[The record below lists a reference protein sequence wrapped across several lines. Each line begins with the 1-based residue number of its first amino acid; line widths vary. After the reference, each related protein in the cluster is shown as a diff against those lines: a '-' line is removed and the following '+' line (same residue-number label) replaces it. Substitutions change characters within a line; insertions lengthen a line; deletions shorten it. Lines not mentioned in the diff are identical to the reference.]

1 MLELRP
7 YQRAAIDGLYDYWS
21 SKKGDN
27 PLIVSPTGS
36 GKSLIIAH
44 LVKDAM
50 SFPGTRVLVLTHV
63 KELLEQGATELLN
76 LYREADVGF
85 YSASL
90 KKKMLHRAVTFAGIQ
105 SIHKRAFDMIP
116 PPDLVIVDECHLIPR
131 SDSTRYNKFL
141 SDLKLANPAVKIV
154 GLTATPYRL
163 DSGWLHKG
171 EGAIFDGIA
180 YDIPVA
186 DLMEQGFLAPVVS
199 KAGARKIDLSEV
211 GHRGG
216 EFIES
221 ELAKAASDPELVR
234 ETVAEIVQYGADRKA
249 WLIFAC
255 GVIHANMIRDEF
267 QAHGIEAHVV
277 TGADGMTERAEKIE
291 RFRRGAYKCLINV
304 NVLTTGF
311 NVPHVD
317 LIGIVRA
324 TESAGL
330 YVQIVGRGTRLAPGK
345 TDCLAEGQKVL
356 TNHGL
361 IPIEDIELWHKLW
374 DGVEWVSHD
383 GVICKGEKEV
393 ITYDGITATPDHKC
407 WTPQGWKT
415 IRELQQKGTSLT
427 QTGDGWRPI
436 KLSDD
441 SFRKYNP
448 KRKKTPSIYVN
459 SLLDL
464 RAAIRKIL
472 GQYSS
477 WNGWMPEVRTQEE
490 LSKAS
495 SWRPEVVVESL
506 YSSKAKMH
514 KPIRLCMGSLR
525 RSWNKILLQV
535 SFCNGS
541 MDNGQHSRVGQSLS
555 ANRSHRQQ
563 FGLSRRQFADGECF
577 IQYEQPK
584 KKQPNATGSSV
595 YDEIPK
601 GEICSIDT
609 NKINRTRVDG
619 STNCREME
627 YTKQQ
632 TKRRVW
638 DIINAGPRNRFTCE
652 GKLVSNC
659 LVLDYGDNVMRHGF
673 IDKVKPK
680 IKSKSDDGE
689 APCKECPSCQTIQHA
704 AMRNCVTCGYA
715 FPPPVLNH
723 GNKAYSGAMISTQVQ
738 AEWVDVDD
746 VGYSRW
752 RKEGK
757 PDSIRVTYYCGLIKV
772 SEWLCPDHGGYA
784 AERYIK
790 RMAALGATATTT
802 EEAITECDTW
812 IRPSKIKVK
821 PNDKFYD
828 IVQLD
833 YSKPQRITEA
843 ERAELM
849 EPL

>member
-7 YQRAAIDGLYDYWS
+7 YQRAAIDGLYEYWAN
-21 SKKGDN
+21 KKGDN
-27 PLIVSPTGS
+27 PLLVCPTGS

-50 SFPGTRVLVLTHV
+50 SFLGTRVLMLTHV
-63 KELLEQGATELLN
+63 KELLEQNATELLN
-76 LYREADVGF
+76 LYRDADVGF

-90 KKKMLHRAVTFAGIQ
+90 KKKVLHRAVTFAGIQ

-199 KAGARKIDLSEV
+199 KAGVRKIDLSEV

-234 ETVAEIVQYGADRKA
+234 ETVAEIVQYGSDRKA

-267 QAHGIEAHVV
+267 QVHGIEAHVV

-345 TDCLAEGQKVL
+345 TDCL
-356 TNHGL
+356 
-361 IPIEDIELWHKLW
+361 
-374 DGVEWVSHD
+374 
-383 GVICKGEKEV
+383 
-393 ITYDGITATPDHKC
+393 
-407 WTPQGWKT
+407 
-415 IRELQQKGTSLT
+415 
-427 QTGDGWRPI
+427 
-436 KLSDD
+436 
-441 SFRKYNP
+441 
-448 KRKKTPSIYVN
+448 
-459 SLLDL
+459 
-464 RAAIRKIL
+464 
-472 GQYSS
+472 
-477 WNGWMPEVRTQEE
+477 
-490 LSKAS
+490 
-495 SWRPEVVVESL
+495 
-506 YSSKAKMH
+506 
-514 KPIRLCMGSLR
+514 
-525 RSWNKILLQV
+525 
-535 SFCNGS
+535 
-541 MDNGQHSRVGQSLS
+541 
-555 ANRSHRQQ
+555 
-563 FGLSRRQFADGECF
+563 
-577 IQYEQPK
+577 
-584 KKQPNATGSSV
+584 
-595 YDEIPK
+595 
-601 GEICSIDT
+601 
-609 NKINRTRVDG
+609 
-619 STNCREME
+619 
-627 YTKQQ
+627 
-632 TKRRVW
+632 
-638 DIINAGPRNRFTCE
+638 
-652 GKLVSNC
+652 
-659 LVLDYGDNVMRHGF
+659 VLDYGDNVMRHGF

-680 IKSKSDDGE
+680 IKSKTDDGE

-738 AEWVDVDD
+738 AEWVIVDD

-833 YSKPQRITEA
+833 YSKPQRLTEA

>member
-1 MLELRP
+1 MLDLRP
-7 YQRAAIDGLYDYWS
+7 YQRAAIDGLYDYWA

-27 PLIVSPTGS
+27 PLIVAPTGS

-50 SFPGTRVLVLTHV
+50 SFPGTRVLMLTHV
-63 KELLEQGATELLN
+63 KELLEQNATELLN

-90 KKKMLHRAVTFAGIQ
+90 KKKVLHRAVTFAGIQ

-234 ETVAEIVQYGADRKA
+234 ETVAEIVKYGADRRA

-267 QAHGIEAHVV
+267 QIHGIEAHVV

-291 RFRRGAYKCLINV
+291 RFRQGDYKCLINV

-317 LIGIVRA
+317 LVALVRA

-330 YVQIVGRGTRLAPGK
+330 YVQIVGRGTRIAPGK
-345 TDCLAEGQKVL
+345 TD
-356 TNHGL
+356 
-361 IPIEDIELWHKLW
+361 
-374 DGVEWVSHD
+374 
-383 GVICKGEKEV
+383 
-393 ITYDGITATPDHKC
+393 
-407 WTPQGWKT
+407 
-415 IRELQQKGTSLT
+415 
-427 QTGDGWRPI
+427 
-436 KLSDD
+436 
-441 SFRKYNP
+441 
-448 KRKKTPSIYVN
+448 
-459 SLLDL
+459 
-464 RAAIRKIL
+464 
-472 GQYSS
+472 
-477 WNGWMPEVRTQEE
+477 
-490 LSKAS
+490 
-495 SWRPEVVVESL
+495 
-506 YSSKAKMH
+506 
-514 KPIRLCMGSLR
+514 
-525 RSWNKILLQV
+525 
-535 SFCNGS
+535 
-541 MDNGQHSRVGQSLS
+541 
-555 ANRSHRQQ
+555 
-563 FGLSRRQFADGECF
+563 
-577 IQYEQPK
+577 
-584 KKQPNATGSSV
+584 
-595 YDEIPK
+595 
-601 GEICSIDT
+601 
-609 NKINRTRVDG
+609 
-619 STNCREME
+619 
-627 YTKQQ
+627 
-632 TKRRVW
+632 
-638 DIINAGPRNRFTCE
+638 
-652 GKLVSNC
+652 C

-680 IKSKSDDGE
+680 IKSKTEDGE
-689 APCKECPSCQTIQHA
+689 APRKVCPNCQRIQHA
-704 AMRNCVTCGYA
+704 AMLNCSACGYA

-790 RMAALGATATTT
+790 RKAALGASANTT
-802 EEAITECDTW
+802 EEAINECDQWT
-812 IRPSKIKVK
+812 RPRRIKVK
-821 PNDKFYD
+821 PNDKFHD

-833 YSKPQRITEA
+833 YSQPQRLTDA

-849 EPL
+849 EPLF

>member
-1 MLELRP
+1 MLDLRP
-7 YQRAAIDGLYDYWS
+7 YQRSAIDGLYDYWA

-27 PLIVSPTGS
+27 PLIVAPTGS

-50 SFPGTRVLVLTHV
+50 SFPGTRVLMLTHV
-63 KELLEQGATELLN
+63 KELLEQNATELLN

-90 KKKMLHRAVTFAGIQ
+90 KKKVLHRAVTFAGIQ
-105 SIHKRAFDMIP
+105 SIHKRAFEMMP

-234 ETVAEIVQYGADRKA
+234 ETVAEIVKYGEDRKA

-267 QAHGIEAHVV
+267 QTHGIEAHVV

-291 RFRRGAYKCLINV
+291 RFRRSDYKCLINV

-317 LIGIVRA
+317 LVALVRA

-330 YVQIVGRGTRLAPGK
+330 YVQIVGRGTRIAPGK
-345 TDCLAEGQKVL
+345 TD
-356 TNHGL
+356 
-361 IPIEDIELWHKLW
+361 
-374 DGVEWVSHD
+374 
-383 GVICKGEKEV
+383 
-393 ITYDGITATPDHKC
+393 
-407 WTPQGWKT
+407 
-415 IRELQQKGTSLT
+415 
-427 QTGDGWRPI
+427 
-436 KLSDD
+436 
-441 SFRKYNP
+441 
-448 KRKKTPSIYVN
+448 
-459 SLLDL
+459 
-464 RAAIRKIL
+464 
-472 GQYSS
+472 
-477 WNGWMPEVRTQEE
+477 
-490 LSKAS
+490 
-495 SWRPEVVVESL
+495 
-506 YSSKAKMH
+506 
-514 KPIRLCMGSLR
+514 
-525 RSWNKILLQV
+525 
-535 SFCNGS
+535 
-541 MDNGQHSRVGQSLS
+541 
-555 ANRSHRQQ
+555 
-563 FGLSRRQFADGECF
+563 
-577 IQYEQPK
+577 
-584 KKQPNATGSSV
+584 
-595 YDEIPK
+595 
-601 GEICSIDT
+601 
-609 NKINRTRVDG
+609 
-619 STNCREME
+619 
-627 YTKQQ
+627 
-632 TKRRVW
+632 
-638 DIINAGPRNRFTCE
+638 
-652 GKLVSNC
+652 C

-680 IKSKSDDGE
+680 IKSKTEDGE

-704 AMRNCVTCGYA
+704 AMRNCVVCGYA

-738 AEWVDVDD
+738 AEWVNVDD

-790 RMAALGATATTT
+790 RKAALGATASTT
-802 EEAITECDTW
+802 EEAILECDHWT
-812 IRPSKIKVK
+812 RPRRIKVK
-821 PNDKFYD
+821 PNDKFHD

-833 YSKPQRITEA
+833 YSQPQRLTDA

-849 EPL
+849 EPLF

>member
-1 MLELRP
+1 
-7 YQRAAIDGLYDYWS
+7 
-21 SKKGDN
+21 
-27 PLIVSPTGS
+27 
-36 GKSLIIAH
+36 
-44 LVKDAM
+44 M
-50 SFPGTRVLVLTHV
+50 SFPGTRVLMLTHV
-63 KELLEQGATELLN
+63 KELLEQNATELLN

-90 KKKMLHRAVTFAGIQ
+90 KKKMLHRAITFAGIQ

-221 ELAKAASDPELVR
+221 ELARAASDPELVR

-267 QAHGIEAHVV
+267 QVHGIETHVV

-345 TDCLAEGQKVL
+345 TDCL
-356 TNHGL
+356 
-361 IPIEDIELWHKLW
+361 
-374 DGVEWVSHD
+374 
-383 GVICKGEKEV
+383 
-393 ITYDGITATPDHKC
+393 
-407 WTPQGWKT
+407 
-415 IRELQQKGTSLT
+415 
-427 QTGDGWRPI
+427 
-436 KLSDD
+436 
-441 SFRKYNP
+441 
-448 KRKKTPSIYVN
+448 
-459 SLLDL
+459 
-464 RAAIRKIL
+464 
-472 GQYSS
+472 
-477 WNGWMPEVRTQEE
+477 
-490 LSKAS
+490 
-495 SWRPEVVVESL
+495 
-506 YSSKAKMH
+506 
-514 KPIRLCMGSLR
+514 
-525 RSWNKILLQV
+525 
-535 SFCNGS
+535 
-541 MDNGQHSRVGQSLS
+541 
-555 ANRSHRQQ
+555 
-563 FGLSRRQFADGECF
+563 
-577 IQYEQPK
+577 
-584 KKQPNATGSSV
+584 
-595 YDEIPK
+595 
-601 GEICSIDT
+601 
-609 NKINRTRVDG
+609 
-619 STNCREME
+619 
-627 YTKQQ
+627 
-632 TKRRVW
+632 
-638 DIINAGPRNRFTCE
+638 
-652 GKLVSNC
+652 
-659 LVLDYGDNVMRHGF
+659 VLDYGDNVMRHGF

-680 IKSKSDDGE
+680 IKGKSDDGE
-689 APCKECPSCQTIQHA
+689 APRKECPSCQTIQHA

-738 AEWVDVDD
+738 AEWVIVDD

-790 RMAALGATATTT
+790 RMVALGATATTT

-812 IRPSKIKVK
+812 IKPSKIKVK
-821 PNDKFYD
+821 PNDKFHD

-833 YSKPQRITEA
+833 YSKPQRLTEA

>member
-1 MLELRP
+1 MLDLRP
-7 YQRAAIDGLYDYWS
+7 YQRAAIDGLYDYWA

-27 PLIVSPTGS
+27 PLIVAPTGS

-50 SFPGTRVLVLTHV
+50 SFPGTRVLMLTHV
-63 KELLEQGATELLN
+63 KELLEQNATELLN

-90 KKKMLHRAVTFAGIQ
+90 KKKVLHRAVTFAGIQ
-105 SIHKRAFDMIP
+105 SIHKRAFEMMP

-186 DLMEQGFLAPVVS
+186 DLMEQGFLAPMVS
-199 KAGARKIDLSEV
+199 KAGSRKIDLSEV

-234 ETVAEIVQYGADRKA
+234 ETVAEIVKYGEDRKA

-267 QAHGIEAHVV
+267 QTHGIEAHVV

-291 RFRRGAYKCLINV
+291 RFRRGDYKCLINV

-317 LIGIVRA
+317 LVALVRA

-330 YVQIVGRGTRLAPGK
+330 YVQIVGRGTRIAPGK
-345 TDCLAEGQKVL
+345 TD
-356 TNHGL
+356 
-361 IPIEDIELWHKLW
+361 
-374 DGVEWVSHD
+374 
-383 GVICKGEKEV
+383 
-393 ITYDGITATPDHKC
+393 
-407 WTPQGWKT
+407 
-415 IRELQQKGTSLT
+415 
-427 QTGDGWRPI
+427 
-436 KLSDD
+436 
-441 SFRKYNP
+441 
-448 KRKKTPSIYVN
+448 
-459 SLLDL
+459 
-464 RAAIRKIL
+464 
-472 GQYSS
+472 
-477 WNGWMPEVRTQEE
+477 
-490 LSKAS
+490 
-495 SWRPEVVVESL
+495 
-506 YSSKAKMH
+506 
-514 KPIRLCMGSLR
+514 
-525 RSWNKILLQV
+525 
-535 SFCNGS
+535 
-541 MDNGQHSRVGQSLS
+541 
-555 ANRSHRQQ
+555 
-563 FGLSRRQFADGECF
+563 
-577 IQYEQPK
+577 
-584 KKQPNATGSSV
+584 
-595 YDEIPK
+595 
-601 GEICSIDT
+601 
-609 NKINRTRVDG
+609 
-619 STNCREME
+619 
-627 YTKQQ
+627 
-632 TKRRVW
+632 
-638 DIINAGPRNRFTCE
+638 
-652 GKLVSNC
+652 C

-680 IKSKSDDGE
+680 IKSKVDDGT

-704 AMRNCVTCGYA
+704 AMRNCVVCGYA

-738 AEWVDVDD
+738 AEWVNVDD

-784 AERYIK
+784 AERYTK
-790 RMAALGATATTT
+790 RKAALGASASTT
-802 EEAITECDTW
+802 EEAINECDHWT
-812 IRPSKIKVK
+812 RPRRIKVK
-821 PNDKFYD
+821 PNDKFHD
-828 IVQLD
+828 IIQLD
-833 YSKPQRITEA
+833 YSQPQRLTDA

-849 EPL
+849 EPLF